1 MWLQNGHPQLAM
13 TAVEEAMKS
22 AHQRGD
28 HASVARALLLLH
40 HVVIG
45 MQTQT
50 NSSEYAAAAAG
61 YRHVQGVSPEE
72 VLQRCLDRCSSLG
85 NVSIVGTCLLNSPFR
100 PSCITPSDTLSP
112 IFSPSQPP
120 SQPPLVH
127 LHTHL
132 LTSSPICS
140 LGMHA
145 LAGQAAVLLAHS
157 LSNAPLAWRGGSIEG
172 NVSEW

>member
-1 MWLQNGHPQLAM
+1 MQSPVLALELLRNASNEPHFSGTRHQQALLKLASMWLQNGHPQLAM

-45 MQTQT
+45 MQTQI
-50 NSSEYAAAAAG
+50 NGSEQAAAA

-85 NVSIVGTCLLNSPFR
+85 WY
-100 PSCITPSDTLSP
+100 
-112 IFSPSQPP
+112 
-120 SQPPLVH
+120 H
-127 LHTHL
+127 
-132 LTSSPICS
+132 TSS
-140 LGMHA
+140 LA
-145 LAGQAAVLLAHS
+145 LTLTYI
-157 LSNAPLAWRGGSIEG
+157 LSNPPDDFLRLGIPGALSLLIVRL
-172 NVSEW
+172 VSFVSWENIH